1 MFAVTAAYYAHIKP
15 LLYPKL
21 KKRDRR
27 SVIQEKQ
34 ATELEGKQLQKEK
47 FQESDQGE
55 ESQDVER
62 HKVRDQRPMPSDE
75 KSHRVRDQRLES
87 QDIGLWSLTLCLSTS
102 WDSSP

>member
-55 ESQDVER
+55 ESQDVES
-62 HKVRDQRPMPSDE
+62 KWTISSVSLGQ
-75 KSHRVRDQRLES
+75 
-87 QDIGLWSLTLCLSTS
+87 GLV
-102 WDSSP
+102 